1 MHSQTLIRHLL
12 APLALAGFLAAP
24 AVAQSSGSGQG
35 RWLEV
40 TARTTLLNGFFD
52 DAAGEHVLHIEA
64 ALTATTPNSGGI
76 YGTLEPLQDSQASAL
91 RKKEL
96 FVYGQYSRS
105 SDGSGKF
112 DALIM
117 LQLSGNGLPILLAV
131 GAVQGG
137 LAPAIGGKPSDEP
150 IGVPIDVDDAYID
163 SVAFARPPR
172 RAAFTAPVP
181 EVNQHLARLERARN
195 ALRAIHKRGGV
206 VSLQAIDDGSMVVQR
221 KGTFRARWAMR

>member
-1 MHSQTLIRHLL
+1 MHSQELIRRLL

-24 AVAQSSGSGQG
+24 AVAQSNGSGQG

-40 TARTTLLNGFFD
+40 SARTTLLAGFLD

-64 ALTATTPNSGGI
+64 VLTTSTPSSGGI
-76 YGTLEPLQDSQASAL
+76 YGTLDSLKDSQAGAL

-105 SDGSGKF
+105 RDGSGKF

-117 LQLSGNGLPILLAV
+117 LQLSGNGLPVVLAV
-131 GAVQGG
+131 GAVQGA
-137 LAPAIGGKPSDEP
+137 LAPAIDSKPITDPVESADLP
-150 IGVPIDVDDAYID
+150 DDAVI
-163 SVAFARPPR
+163 SVRPIKY
-172 RAAFTAPVP
+172 AAFTAPIP
-181 EVNQHLARLERARN
+181 QRNEHLARLERARN
-195 ALRAIHKRGGV
+195 ALRAITKGGV
-206 VSLQAIDDGSMVVQR
+206 VRIKAIDVGSGMTVQR

>member
-24 AVAQSSGSGQG
+24 AVAQSNGSGQG

-40 TARTTLLNGFFD
+40 SARTTLLAGFLD
-52 DAAGEHVLHIEA
+52 DSAGEHVLKIEA
-64 ALTATTPNSGGI
+64 VLTATTPGSGGI
-76 YGTLEPLQDSQASAL
+76 YGMLEALDGSQAAAL

-105 SDGSGKF
+105 RDGSGKF
-112 DALIM
+112 DAVIM

-131 GAVQGG
+131 GAVQGA
-137 LAPAIGGKPSDEP
+137 LAPAFGSQPITDPVERADAPGNAVVIAQPSK
-150 IGVPIDVDDAYID
+150 Y
-163 SVAFARPPR
+163 
-172 RAAFTAPVP
+172 AAFTAPVP
-181 EVNQHLARLERARN
+181 ERNEHLARLERARN
-195 ALRAIHKRGGV
+195 ALRAITKRGV
-206 VSLQAIDDGSMVVQR
+206 VSIASIDDVSGMPVQR